1 MAYNVHNFVTGQI
14 IEATPVNEMDE
25 QIKKN
30 ETDIGNKLDKNKVG
44 MANGV
49 ASLDNSGKV
58 PLPQLP
64 DIATVAETMEII
76 TEYKGVSA

>member
-30 ETDIGNKLDKNKVG
+30 ETDIEDKLDKNKVG
-44 MANGV
+44 VANGV

-58 PLPQLP
+58 PVGQLP
-64 DIATVAETMEII
+64 TN
-76 TEYKGVSA
+76 VSVSDDSDGSVTFNY